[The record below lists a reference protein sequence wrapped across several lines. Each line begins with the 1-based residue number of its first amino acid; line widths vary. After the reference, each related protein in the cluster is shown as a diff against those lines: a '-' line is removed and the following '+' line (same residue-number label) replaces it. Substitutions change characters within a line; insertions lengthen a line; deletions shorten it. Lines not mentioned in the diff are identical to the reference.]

1 MFLCLF
7 MAIILNIITQCTH
20 KKWIK
25 NFENK
30 YKNFN
35 EYDITP
41 RYIISQWIITIVFL
55 FIDNVRL
62 FIIIYLV
69 NYMYS
74 RILSWLSI
82 IECKI
87 DSINSDF
94 YNKE

>member
-1 MFLCLF
+1 MMFLCLF
-7 MAIILNIITQCTH
+7 IAIILNIITQLTH

-25 NFENK
+25 VFINK

-35 EYDITP
+35 EYDIIP
-41 RYIISQWIITIVFL
+41 RYIISQWIITIIFL
-55 FIDNVRL
+55 FIDNIRL

-82 IECKI
+82 IECKV
-87 DSINSDF
+87 DNINS
-94 YNKE
+94 EA

>member
-1 MFLCLF
+1 MFISLII
-7 MAIILNIITQCTH
+7 AVILNIITQHTH

-25 NFENK
+25 DFKNK

-35 EYDITP
+35 EYDIIP

-74 RILSWLSI
+74 RILSGLSI
-82 IECKI
+82 IECKV
-87 DSINSDF
+87 DNINS
-94 YNKE
+94 EG